1 MPRNLGDNLYSA
13 DEACAFPL
21 EVHVFEHG
29 GVHYGFD
36 SRNYAIFT
44 LDAVAAQVLAAMR
57 DRSLEEIVEALAPR
71 VAANI
76 VRAHYL
82 RFVQMIEAGLLSS
95 QPVSRPPRPP
105 FSRLVIMLAGGCN
118 MGCSYCFER
127 DVPIYQHLNLMT
139 RETADRVLDWF
150 FRHQQGPKAHVQLYG
165 GEPTLNWPVLTHV
178 VERAEA
184 WAAESGK
191 ELTKYLITNGTLL
204 NPERIAFLREHHV
217 TVQVSVDGDDATH
230 NAFRVFKSGKPTM
243 DRIRPNI
250 RELKAQD
257 VDVNLRAVL
266 TSANCDPNS
275 VIRGL
280 RSHGI
285 SRVSFEVVATDHA
298 HARLSKEDWTEFGDR
313 FRDHVFAPFT
323 SWEELPDEVQ
333 TAIVSLCEGKRVHY
347 GCGAGVS
354 EVTVAPD
361 GNIYE
366 CQRIY
371 RQPYSNVAED
381 KGPKELDS
389 RFLTMVDERD
399 ICRSCWARY
408 LCGGGCLHQSH
419 VELGSA
425 NPVPQYCEMKY
436 DIVEAAIVK
445 IHELRARAQ
454 TAHGQST
461 ALAADAQVH
470 SS

>member
-1 MPRNLGDNLYSA
+1 V
-13 DEACAFPL
+13 CIFPL
-21 EVHVFEHG
+21 EVHVFEHD
-29 GVHYGFD
+29 GVNYAFD
-36 SRNYAIFT
+36 SRNYAVFT
-44 LDAVAAQVLAAMR
+44 VDDVAAQVLAAMR
-57 DRSLEEIVEALAPR
+57 DHPLDAIVESLAPS
-71 VAANI
+71 VSADL

-82 RFVQMIEAGLLSS
+82 RFLKMIEAGLISS
-95 QPVSRPPRPP
+95 QPVSRPQRPP

-139 RETADRVLDWF
+139 RETADRVLDWY

-204 NPERIAFLREHHV
+204 NRERIAFLRAHHV
-217 TVQVSVDGDDATH
+217 SVQVSVDGDDATH
-230 NAFRVFKSGKPTM
+230 NAFRVFKSGRPTM
-243 DRIRPNI
+243 DQIRPNI
-250 RELKAQD
+250 QELKAQE

-266 TSANCDPNS
+266 TSANRDPSS
-275 VIRGL
+275 VIQGL
-280 RSHGI
+280 RSHGVE
-285 SRVSFEVVATDHA
+285 RVSFEVVATDHA
-298 HARLSKEDWTEFGDR
+298 HARLSKTDWTEFADR
-313 FRDHVFAPFT
+313 FHEHVFAPYT

-333 TAIVSLCEGKRVHY
+333 STIVSLCEGKHVHY

-389 RFLTMVDERD
+389 RFLTMVDDRN
-399 ICRSCWARY
+399 ICKSCWARY

-419 VELGSA
+419 IELGNA
-425 NPVPQYCEMKY
+425 DPVPQYCDMKY
-436 DIVEAAIVK
+436 DLVEAAIVK
-445 IHELRARAQ
+445 IHELRARVN
-454 TAHGQST
+454 TT
-461 ALAADAQVH
+461 READPAPATGTELLH
-470 SS
+470 SN